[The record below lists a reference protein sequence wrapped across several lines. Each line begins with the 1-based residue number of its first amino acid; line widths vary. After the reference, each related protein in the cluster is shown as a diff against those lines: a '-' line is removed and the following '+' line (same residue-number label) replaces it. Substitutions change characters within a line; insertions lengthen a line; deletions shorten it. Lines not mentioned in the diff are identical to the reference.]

1 MGDRGHAG
9 GTAHKETKMTDVSQ
23 GQVDCRIDQ
32 GVAWVGFNRPE
43 SRNAMTWS
51 MYDALER
58 LCRELE
64 ADPQVVAVVFHGCG
78 GKAFVAGTDI
88 KQFAD
93 FDGGEAGVNY
103 ERRID
108 SVIAGL
114 ENLRKPTIA
123 MLEGFCVGGGAAI
136 ALACDFRYCTP
147 TLKFGVPIA
156 ETLGNC
162 LSVTNL
168 SRLMDLLGVAR
179 TKQVLMAAE
188 LIDAPQALAAGLV
201 GGVFEADAI
210 RQEVERKAQA
220 FARRAPL
227 TVQATKDVINRVLA
241 HRRTPADGSDDWIR
255 ACYGSRDFKA
265 AVDKFVSKTPFE
277 WTGE

>member
-1 MGDRGHAG
+1 VSGIGQEE
-9 GTAHKETKMTDVSQ
+9 ETKMSDVSQ
-23 GQVDCRIDQ
+23 GQLDCHIDQ

-43 SRNAMTWS
+43 SRNAMTWT
-51 MYDALER
+51 MYDALEC
-58 LCRELE
+58 LCLELE
-64 ADPQVVAVVFHGCG
+64 ADPEIVAVVFHGCG

-93 FDGGEAGVNY
+93 FDGSDAGVNY

-108 SVIAGL
+108 RVIAGL
-114 ENLRKPTIA
+114 ENMRKPTIA

-147 TLKFGVPIA
+147 SLKFGVPIA

-162 LSVTNL
+162 LSVSNV
-168 SRLMDLLGVAR
+168 SRLMDLLGIVR
-179 TKQVLMAAE
+179 TKEVLMAAK
-188 LIDAPQALAAGLV
+188 LIDAAQALSAGLV
-201 GGVFEADAI
+201 SDVFEHGII
-210 RQEVERKAQA
+210 REEVGRKAQA
-220 FARRAPL
+220 FAGRAPL
-227 TVQATKDVINRVLA
+227 TVQATKEVINRVLA
-241 HRRTPADGSDDWIR
+241 HRRTPADASDDWIR

>member
-1 MGDRGHAG
+1 MS
-9 GTAHKETKMTDVSQ
+9 EMSQ
-23 GQVDCRIDQ
+23 GHVDCRVEQ
-32 GVAWVGFNRPE
+32 GIAWVGFNRPE

-51 MYDALER
+51 MYDSLER

-64 ADPQVVAVVFHGCG
+64 ADPKVVAVVFHGCG

-93 FDGGEAGVNY
+93 FEGGEAGVDY

-123 MLEGFCVGGGAAI
+123 LLEGFCVGGGAAI

-147 TLKFGVPIA
+147 SLKFGVPIA

-162 LSVTNL
+162 LSITNV
-168 SRLMDLLGVAR
+168 SRFMDLLGVAR
-179 TKQVLMAAE
+179 TKEVLMAAE
-188 LIDAPQALAAGLV
+188 LIEATEALAAGLV
-201 GGVFEADAI
+201 SAVFEPGSI
-210 RQEVERKAQA
+210 HQEVERRAQA
-220 FARRAPL
+220 FSRRAPL
-227 TVQATKDVINRVLA
+227 TVQATKEVINRVLA
-241 HRRTPADGSDDWIR
+241 HRRASADASDDWIR
-255 ACYGSRDFKA
+255 ACYGSRDFQA
-265 AVDKFVSKTPFE
+265 AVNKFVSKTLFE
-277 WTGE
+277 WTGK

>member
-1 MGDRGHAG
+1 MS
-9 GTAHKETKMTDVSQ
+9 DVSQ
-23 GQVDCRIDQ
+23 GQVDCRVDQ

-43 SRNAMTWS
+43 RRNAMTWQ

-64 ADPQVVAVVFHGCG
+64 ADSNVVAVVFHGCG

-88 KQFAD
+88 KQFAE
-93 FDGGEAGVNY
+93 FEGGEAGVNY

-123 MLEGFCVGGGAAI
+123 LLEGFCVGGGAAI

-147 TLKFGVPIA
+147 SLKFGVPIA

-162 LSVTNL
+162 LSVTNV
-168 SRLMDLLGVAR
+168 SRLMDLLGVPR
-179 TKQVLMAAE
+179 TKEVLMAAE
-188 LIDAPQALAAGLV
+188 LIEAPEALTAGLV
-201 GGVFEADAI
+201 SAVFEPDVISA
-210 RQEVERKAQA
+210 EVARKAQA
-220 FARRAPL
+220 FAGRAPL
-227 TVQATKDVINRVLA
+227 TVQATKETINQVLA
-241 HRRTPADGSDDWIR
+241 HRRTPADASDDWIR

>member
-1 MGDRGHAG
+1 MSD
-9 GTAHKETKMTDVSQ
+9 MSQ
-23 GQVDCRIDQ
+23 GQVDCRIEQ

-43 SRNAMTWS
+43 SRNAMTWT
-51 MYDALER
+51 MYDSLER

-64 ADPQVVAVVFHGCG
+64 ADPQIIAVVFHGCG

-93 FDGGEAGVNY
+93 FQGGEAGVDY

-147 TLKFGVPIA
+147 SLKFGVPIA

-162 LSVTNL
+162 LSVTNV
-168 SRLMDLLGVAR
+168 SRLVDLLGVPR
-179 TKQVLMAAE
+179 TKEVLMAAE
-188 LIDAPQALAAGLV
+188 LIDAQEALSAGLV
-201 GGVFEADAI
+201 SEVFEPGVI
-210 RQEVERKAQA
+210 REEVGRKAQA
-220 FARRAPL
+220 FANRAPL
-227 TVQATKDVINRVLA
+227 TVQASKEIINRVLA
-241 HRRTPADGSDDWIR
+241 HRRAPADASDDWIR
-255 ACYGSRDFKA
+255 TCYGSRDFKA

>member
-93 FDGGEAGVNY
+93 FEGGEAGVNY

-188 LIDAPQALAAGLV
+188 LIDAPQALVAGLV

-220 FARRAPL
+220 FAGRAPL

-255 ACYGSRDFKA
+255 TCYGSRDFKA

>member
-1 MGDRGHAG
+1 MSD
-9 GTAHKETKMTDVSQ
+9 MSQ
-23 GQVDCRIDQ
+23 GQVGCRIDQ

-43 SRNAMTWS
+43 SRNAMTWT
-51 MYDALER
+51 MYDSLER

-108 SVIAGL
+108 QVIAGL
-114 ENLRKPTIA
+114 ENMRKPTIA

-147 TLKFGVPIA
+147 SLKFGVPIA

-162 LSVTNL
+162 LSVTNV
-168 SRLMDLLGVAR
+168 SRLMDLLGIAR
-179 TKQVLMAAE
+179 TKEVLMAAE
-188 LIDAPQALAAGLV
+188 LIEATEAASIGLV
-201 GGVFEADAI
+201 SDVFAADAI
-210 RQEVERKAQA
+210 RQEVACKAQA
-220 FARRAPL
+220 FAGRAPL
-227 TVQATKDVINRVLA
+227 TVQATKEVINRVLA
-241 HRRTPADGSDDWIR
+241 HRRTTADASDDWVR

-265 AVDKFVSKTPFE
+265 AVNRFVSKTPFE
-277 WTGE
+277 WTGK